1 MKKSIFVLL
10 CLILLLTSTFADM
23 VSKNRN
29 YSSLQGNGA
38 DSPEVVKYQIWNLS
52 KNNFFKKGN
61 IIKNNGNPSVQE

>member
-1 MKKSIFVLL
+1 MKKSICVLL

-38 DSPEVVKYQIWNLS
+38 DSPEYEVLSEIAKVVKYQIWNLS
-52 KNNFFKKGN
+52 KNEKY
-61 IIKNNGNPSVQE
+61 